1 MFGPNREIK
10 MQMDAEKRDQ
20 DFVRQRDVFNAAFI
34 QDHAEMSMHQ
44 DSETKRELTRWQQDM
59 DDQINQA
66 VHDLRNEVMIDG
78 EWVPQTE
85 VVGIDK
91 DGEPIMGQYNPK
103 MNEYGI
109 RAFVSSMRP
118 LLSRNLMMSN
128 YDEAKILSKLRGS
141 VTTFILDLMKNYNLY
156 GVRKQDMSAIIRSF
170 RNHAEPA
177 HYRALNNGERS
188 YLNTIHKSV
197 EAKTE
202 TIQPE
207 KKKGFMGVFN

>member
-1 MFGPNREIK
+1 MFGQNKEIK
-10 MQMDAEKRDQ
+10 MQIDAENREYEH
-20 DFVRQRDVFNAAFI
+20 VRQRDVFNAAFI
-34 QDHAEMSMHQ
+34 QDHAEMTQNNDES
-44 DSETKRELTRWQQDM
+44 KRELTRWQQDM
-59 DDQINQA
+59 EDQITSA
-66 VHDLRNEVMIDG
+66 IHDLRNEVLIDG

-85 VVGIDK
+85 IIGIEDN
-91 DGEPIMGQYNPK
+91 GEPMYGQYSPK

-109 RAFVSSMRP
+109 RSFVSSLRP

-128 YDEAKILSKLRGS
+128 YDEQKILNKLRGS
-141 VTTFILDLMKNYNLY
+141 VSTFILDLMKNYNLY

-170 RNHAEPA
+170 RNHSEPA